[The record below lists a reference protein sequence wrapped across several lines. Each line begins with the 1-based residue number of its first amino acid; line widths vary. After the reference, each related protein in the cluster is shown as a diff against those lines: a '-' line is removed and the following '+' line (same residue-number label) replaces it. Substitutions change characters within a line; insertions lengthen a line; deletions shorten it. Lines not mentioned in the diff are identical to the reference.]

1 MTLRNDEDVSAAVCC
16 QSYEIKVDVVVH
28 VRKLGWVHERIGV
41 TRDEPHRH
49 ATTTRSVRQPDSG
62 AMLGEACVER
72 GAHFIIGAKKD
83 LLLTY
88 SRY

>member
-1 MTLRNDEDVSAAVCC
+1 M
-16 QSYEIKVDVVVH
+16 H

-62 AMLGEACVER
+62 AMLGEAWSSAVR
-72 GAHFIIGAKKD
+72 I
-83 LLLTY
+83 LLSART
-88 SRY
+88 